1 MSGNRCPGA
10 GRHAVLWVHL
20 EQCGA
25 GSLAWFG
32 AHPHP
37 SDPAPGLQPHRASGA
52 GGQDAVKGGRARRRH
67 GMRPAPSGLPK
78 LGFES
83 RPYRDP
89 LRCPGRTLPSLDLGF
104 PMPDVCEGPGSWPRT
119 AWSPQAVTPGGAAV
133 QLPQHSRPSPARPR
147 ERGRARTWPRPGARL
162 GGRGSD
168 APPPPDPP
176 PAQSGQSEGAA
187 GAVWGDALGAGPAGA
202 EESPRAGGGRRS
214 GGGGGDDDR
223 S

>member
-1 MSGNRCPGA
+1 MSGNRCPGTE
-10 GRHAVLWVHL
+10 RHAGSWVHL

-32 AHPHP
+32 AHLHP
-37 SDPAPGLQPHRASGA
+37 SNSAPGLQPHRAPGA

-67 GMRPAPSGLPK
+67 GMRPAPSGLPE

-104 PMPDVCEGPGSWPRT
+104 PMPDVSEGPGSWPRT

-162 GGRGSD
+162 GGRGRD
-168 APPPPDPP
+168 APPPDPP

-187 GAVWGDALGAGPAGA
+187 GPVWGDALGAGPAGA
-202 EESPRAGGGRRS
+202 EESPRAGGWRRS
-214 GGGGGDDDR
+214 GRGGADDDR